1 MNVAKDFGDVD
12 LLPHLIFNGLVL
24 WEVLFV
30 YGWLQL
36 RFEKAFGYILAPIL
50 SALCFCFYHVG
61 SFDPAEILTLFFSGL
76 IFGVVFGFTKN
87 IFSLIP
93 IAWSVTSGMGT
104 MMGGFIGGWDHVLTY
119 AVVVAV
125 QIFILWKVNSS
136 SRSVST

>member
-1 MNVAKDFGDVD
+1 MWV
-12 LLPHLIFNGLVL
+12 LLTQQEFLL
-24 WEVLFV
+24 
-30 YGWLQL
+30 Y
-36 RFEKAFGYILAPIL
+36 
-50 SALCFCFYHVG
+50 
-61 SFDPAEILTLFFSGL
+61 FFRSY
-76 IFGVVFGFTKN
+76 FGVVFGITKN

-93 IAWSVTSGMGT
+93 IAWSVTSGMGS

>member
-1 MNVAKDFGDVD
+1 M
-12 LLPHLIFNGLVL
+12 
-24 WEVLFV
+24 
-30 YGWLQL
+30 
-36 RFEKAFGYILAPIL
+36 
-50 SALCFCFYHVG
+50 G

-76 IFGVVFGFTKN
+76 IFGVVFGITKN

-93 IAWSVTSGMGT
+93 IAWSVTSGMGS